1 MIVYIYSDELMYCGA
16 NGMYNCG
23 VYDIDSIDEANEI
36 GRELAYDVVES
47 YNCLSEEYDY
57 NDEEDMEALD
67 ESLRWI
73 IWAIA
78 PEVQMKM
85 SIDDL
90 MKESAS
96 LDRDSF
102 VDMYCGERID

>member
-16 NGMYNCG
+16 NGMYDCG
-23 VYDIDSIDEANEI
+23 VYDVDNIDEANEI
-36 GRELAYDVVES
+36 GRELAYDVVEN
-47 YNCLSEEYDY
+47 YNCLSEEYGYD
-57 NDEEDMEALD
+57 DEDMEALE
-67 ESLRWI
+67 ESLQWI
-73 IWAIA
+73 IWPIA
-78 PEVQMKM
+78 PEAQMKM

-90 MKESAS
+90 MKESAR

>member
-16 NGMYNCG
+16 NGMYDCG
-23 VYDIDSIDEANEI
+23 VYDVDNIDEANEI
-36 GRELAYDVVES
+36 GRELAYNLIEN

-57 NDEEDMEALD
+57 DDDDDMEALD

-73 IWAIA
+73 IWAIQ
-78 PEVQMKM
+78 PEAQLKLGV
-85 SIDDL
+85 DGL
-90 MKESAS
+90 MKESAC